1 MLDKAC
7 AFVREV
13 VAGGGTILFIGTK
26 KQVQESVKDEAER
39 CGMYYVNQRWLGGML
54 TNSATI
60 QARVDQLVRL
70 EDQQSRGE
78 FGRLIKKEVLKIGEQ
93 IEKMNRQTGGFKEMT
108 DLPSVWACR
117 WWPSWIPTATRARLT
132 TPFPPTTTPYAPSSS
147 SAPILPMP
155 LIKGKA
161 GLEGAMAGAEEGK
174 AAVVEAD
181 GEEEGV
187 VEPFIFIQDPE

>member
-1 MLDKAC
+1 MPDTAVMLDKAC

-13 VAGGGTILFIGTK
+13 VAGGGTILFVGTK

-54 TNSATI
+54 TNFATI

-93 IEKMNRQTGGFKEMT
+93 IEKMNRQMDGFKEMT
-108 DLPSVWACR
+108 DLPSTMF
-117 WWPSWIPTATRARLT
+117 IDDPTKEK
-132 TPFPPTTTPYAPSSS
+132 
-147 SAPILPMP
+147 I
-155 LIKGKA
+155 
-161 GLEGAMAGAEEGK
+161 AMAGAEEGK
-174 AAVVEAD
+174 EVVEAD

-187 VEPFIFIQDPE
+187 IEPFISIQDPEKGGKHGYLYSDD